1 MLLNLTKL
9 KACFLLMIFKEIY
22 ENWIIRPKFFVL
34 LEPLFFMFVYTIGIT
49 TVLTL
54 LTLISSTNANM
65 PKISYMKAID
75 VYLAG
80 CFLFVFA
87 SLIEFAVVCYMDQ
100 QIPVKK
106 ESQKIKRQIDKSRSY
121 EIQELLHSDIVLIRY
136 GAATTRNKKT
146 NL

>member
-1 MLLNLTKL
+1 M
-9 KACFLLMIFKEIY
+9 
-22 ENWIIRPKFFVL
+22 
-34 LEPLFFMFVYTIGIT
+34 
-49 TVLTL
+49 LTL

-100 QIPVKK
+100 QMPQKR
-106 ESQKIKRQIDKSRSY
+106 ESAKIKRQIHKSRY

-136 GAATTRNKKT
+136 CNSSGHLVFFQFIPSNSYWIIVLKKQ
-146 NL
+146 

>member
-1 MLLNLTKL
+1 MQVLN
-9 KACFLLMIFKEIY
+9 IS
-22 ENWIIRPKFFVL
+22 VS
-34 LEPLFFMFVYTIGIT
+34 VGIT

-100 QIPVKK
+100 QMPQKR
-106 ESQKIKRQIDKSRSY
+106 ESAKIKRQIDKSRY

-136 GAATTRNKKT
+136 I
-146 NL
+146 